1 MDIGQA
7 IKTAIDYEKKVTD
20 VYKDAVKN
28 IGDPIGRKVA
38 QVLADEEKNHVDY
51 LLHCRNQWEKTGTIT
66 AVSLETA
73 IPSAEAIQRS
83 IEKLKSRMG
92 GGKRVDE
99 AELSILRKA
108 LHVETETS
116 AFYRK
121 MVQEMPV
128 EAQPLFSRF
137 LEIEEGHLAIVQAE
151 IDTLTGAGFWFDF
164 REIDLEAGG

>member
-7 IKTAIDYEKKVTD
+7 IKTAIDYEKKVTG
-20 VYKDAVKN
+20 VYKDAMEK
-28 IGDPIGRKVA
+28 IGDPTGRKVA
-38 QVLADEEKNHVDY
+38 RVLADEEKNHVDY
-51 LLHCRNQWEKTGTIT
+51 LQHCENQWKTTGRIT
-66 AVSLETA
+66 AESLQTA
-73 IPSAEAIQRS
+73 VPSVEAIQGS

-92 GGKRVDE
+92 AARKADE
-99 AELSILRKA
+99 AELGILRKA
-108 LHVETETS
+108 LQVETETS
-116 AFYRK
+116 SFYRR
-121 MVQEMPV
+121 MVQEMPA